1 MKRSDSILSSVLLW
15 LLPVV
20 LLIPNVALD
29 ITECYTPAEKVCNIL
44 LPAAA
49 WLALS
54 AAFRRGGL
62 AALAAIPVMVLCAFQ
77 IVLLFLY
84 GQSIIAVDMFLNV
97 VTTNVGEVSEL
108 LRNLVMAIST
118 VLVIYLPPIVIGVLA
133 VIKKTQLP
141 RQGRRAA
148 LIVAGALAVAGGIC
162 AATVENYTP
171 GRTLFPVN
179 VISNIVE
186 AVHRTEMS
194 KAYFETSK
202 DFAFGA
208 RATAPDSNAVYVLV
222 IGETARADNWQLNG
236 YGRPS
241 NPRLSKRQGLISFGK
256 VLSESNTTHKSV
268 PLLLSHLGS
277 AEFGDSIYSVKS
289 IITAFGEAGYATAWL
304 SNQHRNGSLIDF
316 FGDEADE
323 HHFLADDGCEHLDM
337 ELVGPLAEILN
348 RNSGRPLFVVLHTY
362 GSHFNYKSRYSEEY
376 EFFTPDNSTIAS
388 ADNRIGLINAYD
400 NTVAYVDAVL
410 DSVMTTIEKTHRP
423 AAVLYVADHGED
435 IFDDERH
442 RFLHASPT
450 PTYWQLHVPM
460 VLWMSEPMLAKQQ
473 QAFDTAMSHR
483 NSDISSSHT
492 TFHTLMHLAGIEAAV
507 CDTTASIA
515 SSAYLPCRPCFLN
528 DYNEA
533 VDLRTAGMTAGDFEQ
548 LDLRTMRAN

>member
-1 MKRSDSILSSVLLW
+1 M
-15 LLPVV
+15 LPVV
-20 LLIPNVALD
+20 LLIPNIALD
-29 ITECYTPAEKVCNIL
+29 ITESYTTAEKACNIL

-97 VTTNVGEVSEL
+97 VTTNFGEATEL

-118 VLVIYLPPIVIGVLA
+118 VLVIYLPPIVMGIVA
-133 VIKKTQLP
+133 IIRKTQLP
-141 RQGRRAA
+141 WARRRAA
-148 LIVAGALAVAGGIC
+148 LIVAGILVVAGGIC
-162 AATVENYTP
+162 AATVDNYTP
-171 GRTLFPVN
+171 GRTLFPAN
-179 VISNIVE
+179 VISNIAE
-186 AVHRTEMS
+186 AVHRTKMS

-208 RATAPDSNAVYVLV
+208 RAAKTDSNAIYVLV

-236 YGRPS
+236 YGRPT

-277 AEFGDSIYSVKS
+277 EEFGDSIYSVKS
-289 IITAFGEAGYATAWL
+289 IITAFDEAGYATAWL

-323 HHFLADDGCEHLDM
+323 HRFLADDGCEHFDM
-337 ELVGPLAEILN
+337 ELVEPLTEILK
-348 RNSGRPLFVVLHTY
+348 RNNCRPLFVVLHTY
-362 GSHFNYKSRYSEEY
+362 GSHFNYKARYPEGFEI
-376 EFFTPDNSTIAS
+376 FTPDNSATAS
-388 ADNRIGLINAYD
+388 ADNRAGLVNAYD

-410 DSVMTTIEKTHRP
+410 DSVMSTIETTHRP

-435 IFDDERH
+435 IFDDDRH

-460 VLWMSEPMLAKQQ
+460 VLWMSEPMLAKHR
-473 QAFDTAMSHR
+473 QAFDAAMSHR
-483 NSDISSSHT
+483 NSDISSSRT
-492 TFHTLMHLAGIEAAV
+492 AFHTLLHLAGIEAAV
-507 CDTTASIA
+507 SDTTASIA
-515 SSAYLPCRPCFLN
+515 SSAYKPCRPRFLN

-533 VDLRTAGMTAGDFEQ
+533 VDLLTAGMTADDLEQ
-548 LDLRTMRAN
+548 LALRGMRAN